1 MKVKTI
7 SYVDPNQL
15 DREINQFLDTVIDK
29 ILVSKPEVVDIKYS
43 TTSIDNLVLHSAMI
57 IYN

>member
-15 DREINQFLDTVIDK
+15 DREVNQFLNTVIDE
-29 ILVSKPEVVDIKYS
+29 LLNSEPEAVDVKYS
-43 TTSIDNLVLHSAMI
+43 TTSIDNLVVHSAMI